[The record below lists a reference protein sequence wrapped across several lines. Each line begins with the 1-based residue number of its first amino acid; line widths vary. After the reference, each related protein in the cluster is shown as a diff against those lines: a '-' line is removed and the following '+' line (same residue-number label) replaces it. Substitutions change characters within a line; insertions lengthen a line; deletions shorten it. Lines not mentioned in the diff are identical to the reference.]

1 MTESHPLESSGI
13 SEKKTR
19 KPGSNGLGVTRRTV
33 VAGAAWSVPAIMVAQ
48 SASAASVSC
57 YPVGTLFRAQARG
70 ILLSG
75 FLGGVNLDNVAT
87 LQGERALVPDQSTPT
102 STRFGTTSV
111 AALNTLQIN
120 ATGLTG
126 ALSTLLSV
134 AAPSGV
140 GVLDQYAFANIDG
153 NSRGAAGAVDN
164 QGQLE
169 LNPASATFP
178 DFATLDLRRILT
190 GIGGTLA
197 SNLVGQVTDLRLQIG
212 AVTGRAAIQSAC
224 VPSTLNIQRDYQVT
238 RLNLV
243 LASPVLASIVA
254 AVTATLGAVSAL
266 SLPVLPI
273 TVNSTAI
280 FAGNIPGG
288 AQPIQAQLGVTPA
301 TITVDLLSLLG
312 PAPGQPGNTPFGTY
326 SAYFNSLPPNSTLF
340 VDNNLA
346 LPAAAINTFT
356 TALVSTLTTRL
367 QANILVN
374 GVPLS
379 SATGAV
385 VATING
391 LLNTLLNT
399 TLTPL
404 VASIQTALLTPLFS
418 ALTTLINIDVNAQN
432 RSTNPPGPAAWDS
445 LPARRFD
452 VAALYIRALGVV
464 NLLDLFL
471 ARGSVGENTP
481 QP

>member
-57 YPVGTLFRAQARG
+57 YPVGTLFQAQARG

-75 FLGGVNLDNVAT
+75 FLGGVNLDGVVA

-102 STRFGTTSV
+102 STRFGTTTV
-111 AALNTLQIN
+111 TVLNTLQIS

-134 AAPSGV
+134 AAPGDV

-178 DFATLDLRRILT
+178 DFATIDLRRILT

-197 SNLVGQVTDLRLQIG
+197 SGLVGQVTDLRLQIG

-243 LASPVLASIVA
+243 LASPLLGQIVSLVTGVLNTVD
-254 AVTATLGAVSAL
+254 AL
-266 SLPVLPI
+266 PGVG
-273 TVNSTAI
+273 VNATAI

-301 TITVDLLSLLG
+301 TITIDLLSLLG

-356 TALVSTLTTRL
+356 TSLISTLSDRL
-367 QANILVN
+367 QDNITV
-374 GVPLS
+374 GGTPLRT
-379 SATGAV
+379 ATGAL

-391 LLNTLLNT
+391 LLNTLLNV
-399 TLTPL
+399 TLTPV
-404 VASIQTALLTPLFS
+404 VALLQTALLTPLFT